1 MNNESNYTGLSMS
14 VAVAALLAM
23 SSAAAYEAFHGP
35 TELVYSDPD
44 KAADGYLLFAG
55 WARAMRNLSA
65 QQRRCRPL
73 SVSGGTRNGTNQQP
87 ARHR

>member
-1 MNNESNYTGLSMS
+1 MNHESRRQCLSVS
-14 VAVAALLAM
+14 VTVAALLAL

-55 WARAMRNLSA
+55 WAQNEAHEYVYLIDTDGN
-65 QQRRCRPL
+65 
-73 SVSGGTRNGTNQQP
+73 VG
-87 ARHR
+87 